1 MEQFNFPHS
10 FRDLSGNI
18 QSDVS
23 LILSLVGVFH
33 KLLPLDV
40 VWVAIVICGISIL
53 LGAVRGLVFDHDIK
67 ADVLL
72 AMVLAASVAT
82 GEVAL
87 IMQIGSLLENCTS
100 GKAKKGIEKLI
111 RLTPQTAHVIRDGME
126 IELPAEQVRVHDV
139 VRVLA
144 GETIPVDGTIL
155 TGETTIDPC
164 GHRACG
170 VLPAHVYPCDTDRGF
185 NWFLTGI
192 GNAAKYG
199 IIVRSGD
206 ALERISRIQRVAF
219 DKTGTLTCGRLEVA
233 ALLLGVKDDTAG

>member
-1 MEQFNFPHS
+1 MSVRRLHFLIPNMEQFNFPHS

-72 AMVLAASVAT
+72 AMVLAASVAM

-87 IMQIGSLLENCTS
+87 IMQIGSLLGNYTS

-192 GNAAKYG
+192 GNAAK
-199 IIVRSGD
+199 
-206 ALERISRIQRVAF
+206 
-219 DKTGTLTCGRLEVA
+219 TGSS
-233 ALLLGVKDDTAG
+233 